1 MIISTEEWVKFREDG
16 QKYALEILE
25 TYEDKLEE

>member
-1 MIISTEEWVKFREDG
+1 MVISIEELIKFREDG

-25 TYEDKLEE
+25 KMEDESEE

>member
-1 MIISTEEWVKFREDG
+1 MIISIEELIKFREDR

-25 TYEDKLEE
+25 NDWDYIEE

>member
-1 MIISTEEWVKFREDG
+1 MIISTEELIKFREDG

-25 TYEDKLEE
+25 KMEDESEE